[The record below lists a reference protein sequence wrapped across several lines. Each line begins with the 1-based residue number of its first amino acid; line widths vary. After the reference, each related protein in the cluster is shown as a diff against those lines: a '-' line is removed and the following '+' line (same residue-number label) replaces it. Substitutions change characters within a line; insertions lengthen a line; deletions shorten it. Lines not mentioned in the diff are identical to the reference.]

1 MITER
6 PVDTE
11 LVPYADVMFPCV
23 AKTDASTPLTR
34 KWYYDSEPVANND
47 VMFVASNGSL
57 VVRLSLVDH
66 GGTHLTGTYQCHV
79 TNGYST
85 ATAYARLYVLGAK
98 RTYY

>member
-1 MITER
+1 MTCT
-6 PVDTE
+6 VTSVNM
-11 LVPYADVMFPCV
+11 LDVV
-23 AKTDASTPLTR
+23 RLTLAST
-34 KWYYDSEPVANND
+34 SSMVANND